1 MHVRALVTRL
11 HCRTAA
17 MPCTGRLWVLCRA
30 VSWKHGCSRTA
41 ARCCQP
47 STLPPCWTC
56 FCSTRLVRACC
67 ALTTWP
73 ATAAIALRV
82 LSSFHRPPTR
92 TCNAHCNTR
101 CPAGTSGRFVQYGS
115 LVADLQELVMSAA
128 PLAHPVL
135 QLALHLRT
143 LLALIHTDCPA
154 ASLHCSASTIPSL
167 SCRPIPHAQA
177 QAPSC
182 PEEAE
187 ALAAAAY
194 ANAAAPVAPL
204 PLSRPETAPVPAAQ
218 QPRRPPPL
226 AWVQQQQQLQEEEQ
240 LLPAAQQQLL
250 DQQQLQPLL
259 SPVMHQA
266 PPKQQPAAFARRPVV
281 PAAPQPSLRSRPSSA
296 MVSES
301 GGIMPLNHYL
311 QNMISPR
318 SRSEYDAFNRFHFSR
333 QQQAGRDPRAV
344 TPKVCMQACLSW
356 RPLLPALTRSTAW
369 WSHLY

>member
-1 MHVRALVTRL
+1 M
-11 HCRTAA
+11 
-17 MPCTGRLWVLCRA
+17 
-30 VSWKHGCSRTA
+30 
-41 ARCCQP
+41 
-47 STLPPCWTC
+47 
-56 FCSTRLVRACC
+56 
-67 ALTTWP
+67 
-73 ATAAIALRV
+73 
-82 LSSFHRPPTR
+82 
-92 TCNAHCNTR
+92 
-101 CPAGTSGRFVQYGS
+101 
-115 LVADLQELVMSAA
+115 ADLQELVMSAA

-167 SCRPIPHAQA
+167 SCRPLPHAQA

-344 TPKVCMQACLSW
+344 TPKVCMYAGLPELALPPSSPDTQHCLVVTPVLGLTWHSSQGHMCLSYKSYLHSTRCLALRSLARCVCRLVRSRSIAARW
-356 RPLLPALTRSTAW
+356 RHFVQSWPAHAPLQRLRCAF
-369 WSHLY
+369 SHHK